1 MVTWR
6 TNPNLKAHIKG
17 SHPAVYEQMLK
28 KQAEKQKEREARVR
42 KLASPPASH
51 VAGQMTLVGT
61 IQKTK
66 PYEKDSTRYKS
77 ITRKLATFVAAG
89 NVANRIVECEEFRDL
104 LSQLDPRYP
113 MPSRAALD

>member
-1 MVTWR
+1 
-6 TNPNLKAHIKG
+6 
-17 SHPAVYEQMLK
+17 MLK

-66 PYEKDSTRYKS
+66 PYEKDSTRHKS
-77 ITRKLATFVAAG
+77 ITCKLATFVAAG

>member
-28 KQAEKQKEREARVR
+28 KKVEKQKEREARVR
-42 KLASPPASH
+42 KLASPPACH
-51 VAGQMTLVGT
+51 VAGQMTIGGT

-66 PYEKDSTRYKS
+66 LYEKDSTRYKS
-77 ITRKLATFVAAG
+77 ITVKLDRASCEPSDSSHDQ
-89 NVANRIVECEEFRDL
+89 VESFSKRG
-104 LSQLDPRYP
+104 Q
-113 MPSRAALD
+113 